1 MKVEVFPTGPIMVNT
16 YLAYDDKRNAFVV
29 DPGGASPSLLKA
41 IETKNLNL
49 QYIILTHGHG
59 DHIGGVDELLELYP
73 GIKVAAPSKEKELLS
88 DSILNSSREL
98 YGRDIVIVPDVW
110 VSDYDRIQV
119 GDMELLFIETPGHT
133 EGGVCI
139 KCGKYL
145 FSGDT
150 LFRESIGRTDLY
162 GGNYRQILKSIK
174 EKIYTLPDDTIVL
187 PGHMGDTTVG
197 NEKKRNPFVRE
208 D

>member
-1 MKVEVFPTGPIMVNT
+1 M
-16 YLAYDDKRNAFVV
+16 
-29 DPGGASPSLLKA
+29 
-41 IETKNLNL
+41 
-49 QYIILTHGHG
+49 THGHG

-162 GGNYRQILKSIK
+162 GGSYRQILKSIK
-174 EKIYTLPDDTIVL
+174 ENLYTS
-187 PGHMGDTTVG
+187 
-197 NEKKRNPFVRE
+197 R
-208 D
+208 

>member
-49 QYIILTHGHG
+49 QYIVLTHGHG

-98 YGRDIVIVPDVW
+98 YGRDIVIVPDGW

-162 GGNYRQILKSIK
+162 GGSYRQILKSIK
-174 EKIYTLPDDTIVL
+174 E
-187 PGHMGDTTVG
+187 
-197 NEKKRNPFVRE
+197 
-208 D
+208 

>member
-1 MKVEVFPTGPIMVNT
+1 M
-16 YLAYDDKRNAFVV
+16 
-29 DPGGASPSLLKA
+29 
-41 IETKNLNL
+41 
-49 QYIILTHGHG
+49 THGHG

-162 GGNYRQILKSIK
+162 GGSYRQILKSIK

>member
-1 MKVEVFPTGPIMVNT
+1 MVNT

-41 IETKNLNL
+41 IETKKLNL
-49 QYIILTHGHG
+49 HYIVLTHGHG